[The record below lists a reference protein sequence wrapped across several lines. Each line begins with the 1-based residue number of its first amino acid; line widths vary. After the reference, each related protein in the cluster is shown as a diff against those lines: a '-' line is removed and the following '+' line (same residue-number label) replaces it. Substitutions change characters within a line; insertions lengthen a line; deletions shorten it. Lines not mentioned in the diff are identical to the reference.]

1 MQQTTMTSPC
11 GHPLNLL
18 LVKTKEGI
26 ERRGVTTYE
35 ATVSFK
41 ELVANFPIEDN
52 VLPEDLKRQ
61 REVDAARVNGIRKY
75 WANSE
80 APVFPGM
87 IMFANDIEI
96 VRHHTIAGK
105 SLIEAVLKPTSD
117 RFIADGQ
124 GRTSFIKSLLETE
137 QGVDFEDYT
146 VSFKL
151 VVTHT
156 DDLICESAATV
167 IRQLFSDLHCN
178 LKKPS
183 KSISKLF
190 DTSTPLSRLQSAVLD
205 FDVGGVKLSKRIAL
219 HGKLRTGQIW
229 TFEQLCQCVSKLLGS
244 PPAQLN
250 KELADEKV
258 YEGALALCKAF
269 LTRVGAIL
277 PMHELDCEKYV
288 EKHES
293 LMFTKAIFCSAL
305 GYVGKSVLDEMI
317 LDETLTWEK
326 ALPSLPVQLLT
337 PKEDKFWLTQKIVM
351 NDEGRTKIIK
361 GTEKRIAGLICREL
375 RIYPCQELAA

>member
-11 GHPLNLL
+11 GRPLQLL

-41 ELVANFPIEDN
+41 DLVDHFPIEDN
-52 VLPEDLKRQ
+52 VLPENLKRQ
-61 REVDAARVNGIRKY
+61 RQVDASRVAGIRKY

-87 IMFANDIEI
+87 IMFANELQI
-96 VRHHTIAGK
+96 VGHHTIAGK
-105 SLIEAVLKPTSD
+105 SLVEAVLNPTSD

-124 GRTSFIKSLLETE
+124 GRTSFIKSLLDTE

-156 DDLICESAATV
+156 GDLICESAATV

-190 DTSTPLSRLQSAVLD
+190 DTSTPLARLQSAVLD

-229 TFEQLCQCVSKLLGS
+229 TFEQLCQCISKLLGS

-250 KELADEKV
+250 KELANEQV
-258 YEGALALCKAF
+258 YEGALGLCKAF

-277 PMHELDCEKYV
+277 PMHELDCDNYV
-288 EKHES
+288 EKHDS
-293 LMFTKAIFCSAL
+293 LIFTKSIFCSAL
-305 GYVGKSVLDEMI
+305 GYVGKSVLDEMV
-317 LDETLTWEK
+317 LDNTLTWEK
-326 ALPSLPVQLLT
+326 ALPSLPDEFLK
-337 PKEDKFWLTQKIVM
+337 PKDDKFWLVQKVVM
-351 NDEGRTKIIK
+351 LDEGRSKIIK